1 MSQVPVAADVP
12 VAHARAMPPMT
23 WNGALVAAAET
34 ATHYLHLTALVCAQC
49 NGPVIAGFMG
59 TRHDDI
65 SKETDIRDVGAACL
79 ACGFRPEILME
90 PSVDHHFR
98 PIEWNYVIKQ
108 CAQQPLS
115 PAEGPQPEQDTKP

>member
-1 MSQVPVAADVP
+1 MSQVPVVADVP

-34 ATHYLHLTALVCAQC
+34 ATRHLHLAAFVCAQC

-65 SKETDIRDVGAACL
+65 SKETDIRDVGTVCL

-98 PIEWNYVIKQ
+98 PIEWNYVIKN

-115 PAEGPQPEQDTKP
+115 PAEGPQPEQDAKP